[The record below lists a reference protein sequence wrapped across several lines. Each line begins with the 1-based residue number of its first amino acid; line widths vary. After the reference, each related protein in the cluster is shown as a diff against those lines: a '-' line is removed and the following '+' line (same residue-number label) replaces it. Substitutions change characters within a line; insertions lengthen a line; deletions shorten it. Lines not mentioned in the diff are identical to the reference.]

1 MKKNERTRPLM
12 MRRSRGVLLL
22 ISVALIFTVAVGVT
36 FAWLVDGP
44 ESVKNTFTPAQ
55 VECEI
60 VEVFSGSAKSSIKV
74 QNPTGDKNVDAYMRV
89 SLVANWVDASGNVVE
104 SLPNFAITPANGWVK
119 DGNLDD
125 NFYYCTSI
133 VKVGETTPELLSS
146 HIVPPTPKPAGAH
159 HFQVLVSAQAIQ
171 AAPFASYTAA
181 WEATQNNG

>member
-1 MKKNERTRPLM
+1 MKNNERTRPLM

-22 ISVALIFTVAVGVT
+22 ISVALIFTVAVGAT

-60 VEVFSGSAKSSIKV
+60 QEGFSGSEKSSIKV

-104 SLPNFAITPANGWVK
+104 SLPNFEITPANGWVK
-119 DGNLDD
+119 DGN
-125 NFYYCTSI
+125 FYYCTSI
-133 VKVGETTPELLSS
+133 VKVGDTTPELLSS
-146 HIVPPTPKPAGAH
+146 PIVPPTSKPAGAD

-171 AAPFASYTAA
+171 AAPFASYTDA

>member
-1 MKKNERTRPLM
+1 MKNNERTRPLM

-22 ISVALIFTVAVGVT
+22 ISVALIFTVAVGAT

-55 VECEI
+55 VECKI

-119 DGNLDD
+119 DGN
-125 NFYYCTSI
+125 FYYYCTSI

-146 HIVPPTPKPAGAH
+146 PIVPPTSKPAGAD

-181 WEATQNNG
+181 WEATQDNG

>member
-22 ISVALIFTVAVGVT
+22 ISVALIFTVAVGAT

-89 SLVANWVDASGNVVE
+89 SLVANWVDASENVVE
-104 SLPNFAITPANGWVK
+104 SLPNFEITPADGWVK
-119 DGNLDD
+119 SG

-133 VKVGETTPELLSS
+133 VEVGDTTPELLSS
-146 HIVPPTPKPAGAH
+146 PIVPPTPKPAGAH

-181 WEATQNNG
+181 WEATQDNG

>member
-22 ISVALIFTVAVGVT
+22 ISVALIFTVAVGAT

-74 QNPTGDKNVDAYMRV
+74 QNPAGDKNVDAYMRV

-104 SLPNFAITPANGWVK
+104 SLPNFEITPLGGWVK
-119 DGNLDD
+119 KSD

-133 VKVGETTPELLSS
+133 VAVGDTTPELLSS
-146 HIVPPTPKPAGAH
+146 PIVPPTPKPAGAH

-171 AAPFASYTAA
+171 AAPFANYTAA
-181 WEATQNNG
+181 WEATQDNG